1 MAIFDTCRVNASFDE
16 MLDNE
21 CNIKEHWQEIAK
33 ALKKTGIK
41 KLEQKQFEIDWRL
54 EDNGVTY
61 NIYNDPDGINRKWN
75 LDPIPFVLQEE
86 EWDEVSKGLQQR
98 AKLLDLIFKD
108 IYTDQKLLKDGIIP
122 PEIIYSHK
130 GFIPEVAGFK
140 NKEYYNLQFYAADIS
155 RGPDG
160 KFWLINDRTSAPS
173 GLGYALENRLTMNSI
188 ANELY
193 PNIEIKKLVEFIDG
207 FKKALKKTATR
218 SENPLIV
225 LLTPGPHNETY
236 FEHSYLSA
244 FLELTLVQGED
255 LLARDNHIW
264 LKNLNGLRRV
274 DGILRRV
281 DDRYCDP
288 LELKNDSRLGV
299 TGLLN
304 VARNDNIAIINP
316 IGIGILENSGLNP
329 FMKNICKY
337 FLDEELI
344 LPQIAT
350 WWCGQENELEYV
362 LQNLSELIIK
372 KIDKTENV
380 ETYIGR
386 NLTFD
391 DISKLKSKI
400 KQFPQAYVGQ
410 EHINFSTT
418 PSFTGKDIEPRNS
431 MIRAFS
437 YKDEDHYAVMKG
449 GLVRVA
455 SSNDSL
461 VFSGQSR
468 GNSKDLWI
476 LGKDDLFPANPLGN
490 KVYID
495 TKLENISTK
504 RAENLFWL
512 GRYINRAIITSRMI
526 RFNLKN
532 MMNIYKFDGCDKG
545 SKITNI
551 LNIATTHLTMT
562 YPGFLEMEEED
573 DPLKEMVD
581 IIKNQNRVGSLSFTI
596 NMLANSNIN
605 VKNLLTID
613 AWRIFDKLY
622 KTWHNYSIQS
632 NQPVREHI
640 NQINNLLIYLMAYKE
655 LIDESIFK
663 EQGLILFDIGGKIES
678 SLLLVSKLRSLLS
691 MKVDKMLQYEVLDS
705 LLNSHESYN
714 SYRAYYQ
721 SSLDLSNVV
730 DFLVFNPKYPKSL
743 FYIVS
748 ELLENL
754 KELPRQKNVDYLS
767 STEEPIFKAYS
778 KIKLSTP
785 TELLKTKDDA
795 FLYDKLD
802 TFLSD
807 ISNLLINASDELTKT
822 YFSHN
827 ND

>member
-16 MLDNE
+16 MLDENCE
-21 CNIKEHWQEIAK
+21 IREHWQGIAK

-41 KLEQKQFEIDWRL
+41 KLEQKQVEIDWRL

-61 NIYNDPDGINRKWN
+61 NVYNDPDGTNRKWN
-75 LDPIPFVLQEE
+75 LDPIPFVLQEK
-86 EWDEVSKGLQQR
+86 EWDQVSKGLQQR
-98 AKLLDLIFKD
+98 AKLLDLIYKD
-108 IYTDQKLLKDGIIP
+108 IYTDQKLISDGIIP
-122 PEIIYSHK
+122 AEIIYSHK
-130 GFIPEVAGFK
+130 GFIPEAAKFR
-140 NKEYYNLQFYAADIS
+140 NKDYYNLLFYAADIS

-173 GLGYALENRLTMNSI
+173 GLGYAIENRLTMNSI
-188 ANELY
+188 SAELY
-193 PNIEIKKLVEFIDG
+193 PNIEMKKLISFIDG
-207 FKKALKKTATR
+207 FKKALKKSTTI
-218 SENPLIV
+218 SESPLIV

-244 FLELTLVQGED
+244 FLDLTLVQGED

-264 LKNLNGLRRV
+264 LKNLNGLKRV
-274 DGILRRV
+274 DGILRRI

-304 VARNDNIAIINP
+304 VARNNNISIINP

-350 WWCGQENELEYV
+350 WWCGQEHELEYV
-362 LQNLSELIIK
+362 LEHIPELIIK
-372 KIDKTENV
+372 KIDKTEKL
-380 ETYIGR
+380 ETYIGN
-386 NLTFD
+386 NLKPE
-391 DISKLKSKI
+391 DIEKLKHKI

-410 EHINFSTT
+410 EHITFSTT
-418 PSFTGKDIEPRNS
+418 PSFTGKDIEPRNAL
-431 MIRAFS
+431 IRAFS
-437 YKDEDHYAVMKG
+437 YKEGDHYEVMKG

-455 SSNDSL
+455 TSKDSL
-461 VFSGQSR
+461 IFTGQSR

-476 LGKDDLFPANPLGN
+476 LGVDEKAPVNPLSTRA
-490 KVYID
+490 YID

-512 GRYINRAIITSRMI
+512 GRYITRAIISSRMI
-526 RFNLKN
+526 RFNLKH
-532 MMNIYKFDGCDKG
+532 MMNIYKYDGCEKG
-545 SKITNI
+545 STITQI

-562 YPGFLEMEEED
+562 YPGFLDPKKEIDHLAEMI
-573 DPLKEMVD
+573 D

-596 NMLANSNIN
+596 NMLSNSNIN

-613 AWRIFDKLY
+613 AWRIFDRLNKSWY
-622 KTWHNYSIQS
+622 HYVTQKE
-632 NQPVREHI
+632 QPVREHI
-640 NQINNLLIYLMAYKE
+640 NQINNLLIYLMSYKE

-678 SLLLVSKLRSLLS
+678 SLLLISKLRSLLS
-691 MKVDKMLQYEVLDS
+691 VKVEKMLEYEVLDG

-721 SSLDLSNVV
+721 SSLDLANVV
-730 DFLVFNPKYPKSL
+730 EFLIFNPKYPKSL
-743 FYIVS
+743 IYILS
-748 ELLENL
+748 ELLQNL
-754 KELPRQKNVDYLS
+754 KELPRQKNNDYLS
-767 STEEPIFKAYS
+767 SSEEPIFKAYS
-778 KIKLSTP
+778 KIKLSSP
-785 TELLKTKDDA
+785 QELLDVEEKA
-795 FLYDKLD
+795 FMYEKLD
-802 TFLSD
+802 QFLSET
-807 ISNLLINASDELTKT
+807 SMYLINASDALTQT